1 MELLK
6 MKIKDEMEQKKFLEK
21 TVTDIIR
28 QMSIPAHLKG
38 YQYLRCALIL
48 CVENNEMVTSIG
60 NLLYP
65 AVAKEFGTTP
75 SRVNTNISRAVEV
88 AWNMGDSYV
97 LRSYFGNM
105 LDKVWGKP
113 SAAEFISTVA
123 DALRLRFKTENFN
136 NKF

>member
-6 MKIKDEMEQKKFLEK
+6 MKIKDKVEQKKILER

-28 QMSIPAHLKG
+28 QMGIPSHLKG

-48 CVENNEMVTSIG
+48 CIENSVMVTSIG

-65 AVAKEFGTTP
+65 AVAKQFNTTP
-75 SRVNTNISRAVEV
+75 SRVNTNIARAIET
-88 AWNMGDSYV
+88 AWDMGDSYV

-105 LDKVWGKP
+105 LDKVWKKP

-123 DALRLRFKTENFN
+123 DALRLRFKI
-136 NKF
+136 

>member
-1 MELLK
+1 
-6 MKIKDEMEQKKFLEK
+6 MKIKDKVEQKKILEK

-28 QMSIPAHLKG
+28 HMGIPAHLKG

-48 CVENNEMVTSIG
+48 CIENSEMVTSIG

-65 AVAKEFGTTP
+65 AVAKQFDTTP
-75 SRVNTNISRAVEV
+75 SRVNTNIARAIET
-88 AWNMGDSYV
+88 AWDMGDSYV

-105 LDKVWGKP
+105 LDKVWEKP

-123 DALRLRFKTENFN
+123 DALRLRFKTENFSDR
-136 NKF
+136 F

>member
-1 MELLK
+1 
-6 MKIKDEMEQKKFLEK
+6 MKIKDKVEQKKILER

-28 QMSIPAHLKG
+28 QMGIPSHLKG

-48 CVENNEMVTSIG
+48 CIENSEMVTSIG

-65 AVAKEFGTTP
+65 AVAKQFNTTP
-75 SRVNTNISRAVEV
+75 SRVNTNIARAIET
-88 AWNMGDSYV
+88 AWDMGDSYV

-105 LDKVWGKP
+105 LDKAWKKP

-123 DALRLRFKTENFN
+123 DALRLRFKI
-136 NKF
+136 

>member
-6 MKIKDEMEQKKFLEK
+6 MKIKDEVEQKKILEK

-28 QMSIPAHLKG
+28 QMGIPAHLKG

-48 CVENNEMVTSIG
+48 CIENSEMVTSIG

-65 AVAKEFGTTP
+65 AVAKQFDTTP
-75 SRVNTNISRAVEV
+75 SRVNTNIARAIET
-88 AWNMGDSYV
+88 AWDMGDSYV

-105 LDKVWGKP
+105 LDKAWEKP
-113 SAAEFISTVA
+113 SAAEFGYE
-123 DALRLRFKTENFN
+123 K
-136 NKF
+136 